1 MAFDF
6 IKTLFMSKEEKAKIS
21 HIKALIATALADGKV
36 DEAEKAMLAVVA
48 AKEGISD
55 EKLKSIL
62 DGKSNVKFTAPEDEE
77 TKLEYLKDMVTMM
90 LIDANLNEQELKLC
104 VSAGKAYGIPDE
116 KIKEVLNEGVQTLV
130 QAHEKTKESMVK
142 EKDTAYDKTSGL
154 KVKVVDNPGSK
165 TPRPPFS
172 DEEAFAMGT
181 LAISL
186 VGSSFNHPDAMLV
199 FAHEY
204 EGYTAGEVKYIMNNV
219 TTEIPKALSV
229 FRKMTDPLKK
239 SYAAGFFAA
248 IIKACGAAEDVEK
261 VQGWHN
267 CVEQFLNISGEVASS
282 IEDGIKWYNRF
293 DHGR

>member
-21 HIKALIATALADGKV
+21 YIKALIAIALADGKF

-62 DGKSNVKFTAPEDEE
+62 DGKSNVKFTAPEEEE

-90 LIDANLNEQELKLC
+90 TIDANLNEQELKLC

-116 KIKEVLNEGVQTLV
+116 KIKEVINEGVQTLV
-130 QAHEKTKESMVK
+130 QAHEKAKESMVK
-142 EKDTAYDKTSGL
+142 EKDTAHDKTSGL

-199 FAHEY
+199 FAQEY
-204 EGYTAGEVKYIMNNV
+204 EGYTAGEVKYVMNNV

-248 IIKACGAAEDVEK
+248 IIKASGAAEDVEK

-282 IEDGIKWYNRF
+282 IEDGVKWYNRF

>member
-1 MAFDF
+1 
-6 IKTLFMSKEEKAKIS
+6 MSKEEKAKIS

-55 EKLKSIL
+55 KKLKSIL
-62 DGKSNVKFTAPEDEE
+62 DGKSNVKFTVPDDEE

-90 LIDANLNEQELKLC
+90 LIDANLNEKELKLC
-104 VSAGKAYGIPDE
+104 ISAGKAYGLPDE
-116 KIKEVLNEGVQTLV
+116 KIKEVLNEGVQTFV
-130 QAHEKTKESMVK
+130 QAHEKAKESIAK

-154 KVKVVDNPGSK
+154 TVKVVDNPGLK

-186 VGSSFNHPDAMLV
+186 VGSSFNHPEAMLV
-199 FAHEY
+199 FAQEY
-204 EGYTAGEVKYIMNNV
+204 EGYTAGEVKSVMNNV

-229 FRKMTDPLKK
+229 FREMTDPLKK

-248 IIKACGAAEDVEK
+248 IIKACGAAENVEK
-261 VQGWHN
+261 VRGWHN
-267 CVEQFLNISGEVASS
+267 CVEQFLNISGEVAKS
-282 IEDGIKWYNRF
+282 IEDGVKWYNRF
-293 DHGR
+293 EHGKKQ